1 MGEGDSASAEVPERA
16 ERLGPVVGA
25 SQIVGAAIVILA
37 LLAVLAA
44 LAIGRAFAVPVILAF
59 LLSLVFSGPCRW
71 LRRKG
76 IPEAVTAAAIVLS
89 LVAGLT
95 ASTAILAIPAS
106 EWIEDA
112 PRVAQQVE
120 RKLKDISG
128 VAAAVAE
135 ADRRIEEATT
145 GAADGAEDPVEV
157 VIEDTSG
164 PLTTVAV
171 GAPMIV
177 AQTLFVL
184 ILTFFMLA
192 SGNLFY
198 ERLVSVLPRFA
209 DKKRAIQIAYDVER
223 EVSRY
228 LLAITCVN
236 AGLGVIVGVSLGL
249 LGMPNPLAFGL
260 LAFGMNFVP
269 FVGAVIGVIVSFG
282 VALVSLPTLFD
293 ALTVAGIYL
302 ALTVIEGQVVAPWLV
317 GRHLSLNTV
326 VILISVAFW
335 AWLWSVMGMIM
346 AVPLLVTFRVLCS
359 HIDALKPIGEF
370 LSGPRR

>member
-1 MGEGDSASAEVPERA
+1 MGERDSASAEVSERA

-76 IPEAVTAAAIVLS
+76 IPEAVTAAAIVLG

-209 DKKRAIQIAYDVER
+209 DKKRVIQIAYDVER

-302 ALTVIEGQVVAPWLV
+302 ALTVIEGQVVTPWLV

>member
-37 LLAVLAA
+37 LIAVLAA

-223 EVSRY
+223 EVSR
-228 LLAITCVN
+228 
-236 AGLGVIVGVSLGL
+236 
-249 LGMPNPLAFGL
+249 
-260 LAFGMNFVP
+260 
-269 FVGAVIGVIVSFG
+269 
-282 VALVSLPTLFD
+282 
-293 ALTVAGIYL
+293 
-302 ALTVIEGQVVAPWLV
+302 
-317 GRHLSLNTV
+317 
-326 VILISVAFW
+326 
-335 AWLWSVMGMIM
+335 
-346 AVPLLVTFRVLCS
+346 
-359 HIDALKPIGEF
+359 
-370 LSGPRR
+370 